1 MVSKKNFGVWTMSW
15 STVAGIGAILG
26 ILGLIVYAVLRLLA
40 YGQQRG
46 EEKTLLE
53 IEISSRKAREQ
64 VDEITE
70 KNETEYDEALD
81 ATTNLDFNDVNRL
94 LFDED
99 YNPTDTNPSA

>member
-1 MVSKKNFGVWTMSW
+1 MSW